1 MSGVAIQTERQLLN
15 AKLADIADTL
25 RETELQMWNIWMD
38 WQDMNYPETFTI
50 DYPDTFD
57 MRDEHLELNLLM
69 QARSSG
75 VNNKMFQD
83 EISKQVVALVV
94 DDDQIQSKILA
105 DMETSDFEVH
115 EMTDPISGL
124 PVVVTD
130 EAQHLALE
138 EMGFKHE
145 GE

>member
-1 MSGVAIQTERQLLN
+1 
-15 AKLADIADTL
+15 
-25 RETELQMWNIWMD
+25 
-38 WQDMNYPETFTI
+38 
-50 DYPDTFD
+50 
-57 MRDEHLELNLLM
+57 M

-105 DMETSDFEVH
+105 DMESSAFEVH